1 MPDADAEHRFPVK
14 FVCRAGLSSEDSLFS
29 IEIPWEQRGRPLFDL
44 IPAEMFQIGRELQA
58 AWLAALKRRL
68 DEATRE
74 SCERSPLPEEGERKE
89 TPMFDDKTARESL
102 TSRCIFEDMFVGRDC
117 LKRDCF
123 WDYFKGPSFLK
134 SPGYKESPESY
145 ENYLSLAIGFYGS
158 RAELVCRSLTE
169 CFFPYSGNGDVE
181 RTPRSH
187 NHPLSRQIQT

>member
-74 SCERSPLPEEGERKE
+74 SCERF
-89 TPMFDDKTARESL
+89 PMFDDKTARESL
-102 TSRCIFEDMFVGRDC
+102 TSRCIFEDVFVEPA
-117 LKRDCF
+117 
-123 WDYFKGPSFLK
+123 PSFL
-134 SPGYKESPESY
+134 
-145 ENYLSLAIGFYGS
+145 
-158 RAELVCRSLTE
+158 
-169 CFFPYSGNGDVE
+169 
-181 RTPRSH
+181 
-187 NHPLSRQIQT
+187 